1 MTSASEAD
9 ELAAPLDALLIEGA
23 LGSARRFTPD
33 ASTAKFVGKL
43 LTRPAKTGQRLGSLA
58 AELVR
63 VGAGTSDLAP
73 SKRDRRFTD
82 PAWTNNPWLRR
93 IVQAYLVAG
102 RTAEEL
108 VGLAELDWRDERR
121 VRFLVQNLTEAMAP
135 SNVPMVNPQSA
146 KEAIDSGGANFVRGG
161 RNLARDLLRAPRIPE
176 MVDTT
181 GFEVGRNIAVTP
193 GAVVYRSE
201 VLELIQYRPQ
211 TETVR
216 ATPMLVVPPTINKF
230 YAVDLAPGRS
240 LVEYLVQQG
249 QQVFM
254 ISWRNPD
261 ARHADWGLATYVKA
275 VIEALD
281 AVERITGT
289 EHSVLT
295 GICSGGIIASCT
307 AAVLAGRGQLARLA
321 GCTLLVTV
329 LDNRKAG
336 DAAAIT
342 DRTLATAAKA
352 LSRRKGYLDGRQLAE
367 VFAWL
372 RPGDLVWNY
381 VVNNYLLGKRPPAFD
396 ILFWNADTTR
406 MAAQLHADFVDIAL
420 DNPLIEP
427 GALVVDAIPVD
438 LTRVDIDSYVVA
450 GVTDHITPWQN
461 CYRTVSMLG
470 GSTRFVLSV
479 SGHIAALVNPPSN
492 PKATF
497 QLNPKNPPDPADWV
511 KGASTESGSWWPD
524 WSAWLGEHSGPERPA
539 PTELGGHGLTP
550 LAAAPGTYV
559 FDQ

>member
-1 MTSASEAD
+1 
-9 ELAAPLDALLIEGA
+9 
-23 LGSARRFTPD
+23 
-33 ASTAKFVGKL
+33 
-43 LTRPAKTGQRLGSLA
+43 
-58 AELVR
+58 
-63 VGAGTSDLAP
+63 
-73 SKRDRRFTD
+73 
-82 PAWTNNPWLRR
+82 
-93 IVQAYLVAG
+93 
-102 RTAEEL
+102 
-108 VGLAELDWRDERR
+108 
-121 VRFLVQNLTEAMAP
+121 
-135 SNVPMVNPQSA
+135 
-146 KEAIDSGGANFVRGG
+146 
-161 RNLARDLLRAPRIPE
+161 
-176 MVDTT
+176 
-181 GFEVGRNIAVTP
+181 
-193 GAVVYRSE
+193 
-201 VLELIQYRPQ
+201 
-211 TETVR
+211 
-216 ATPMLVVPPTINKF
+216 MLVVPPTINKF

-254 ISWRNPD
+254 ISWRNPN
-261 ARHADWGLATYVKA
+261 ARHADWGLATYVKS

-289 EHSVLT
+289 EHSLLT
-295 GICSGGIIASCT
+295 AICSGGIIASCT
-307 AAVLAGRGQLARLA
+307 AAVLAGRGQLGRLA

-336 DAAAIT
+336 DATAIT

-497 QLNPKNPPDPADWV
+497 QLNPKNRPTRRTGSKEPVPNPVRGGRTGRVGW
-511 KGASTESGSWWPD
+511 AST
-524 WSAWLGEHSGPERPA
+524 
-539 PTELGGHGLTP
+539 
-550 LAAAPGTYV
+550 AAPSSRRPPSLVATASHPSQTRREPTSSTSRRTTCLQTSADRGRLITSTSPTS
-559 FDQ
+559 